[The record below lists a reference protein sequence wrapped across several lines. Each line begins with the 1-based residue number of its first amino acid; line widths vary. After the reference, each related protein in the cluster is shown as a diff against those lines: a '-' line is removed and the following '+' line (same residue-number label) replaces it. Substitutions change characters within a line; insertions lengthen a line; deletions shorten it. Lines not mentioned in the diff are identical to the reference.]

1 MGAEPVQSFQDLIL
15 NGDRVGSLF
24 PYVENTQRAV
34 LIGGK
39 KKVSVWA
46 LLSTQVDQL
55 IQVMAGF
62 TQQTG
67 LTWDQA
73 INQQPQVVQ
82 TVLAASWQ

>member
-1 MGAEPVQSFQDLIL
+1 
-15 NGDRVGSLF
+15 
-24 PYVENTQRAV
+24 
-34 LIGGK
+34 
-39 KKVSVWA
+39 VSVWA

-55 IQVMAGF
+55 IQAMAGF

-73 INQQPQVVQ
+73 IDQRPQDVQ